1 MLVRVRGG
9 GVEED
14 ERLSGSEKA
23 RRPDP
28 RQRTRHS
35 RRLSVRSL
43 PSPRRLG
50 RPPRPPSSTLSSCAW
65 QSAETSIPAMVRSLS
80 NSDDACSIRA
90 SGVRDGHWVDASPRP
105 VALVDLPFPV
115 VVVVIVRVAVRG
127 NIHPCHG
134 QEPQEFRRGVLHQSL
149 RGYPPQPIY
158 VTIGTPQTRRGR
170 RKARRRRHRARVDKL
185 LSLLL
190 SVISHFFFFD
200 HFSLLSG

>member
-105 VALVDLPFPV
+105 
-115 VVVVIVRVAVRG
+115 
-127 NIHPCHG
+127 
-134 QEPQEFRRGVLHQSL
+134 RRLG
-149 RGYPPQPIY
+149 RPPIP
-158 VTIGTPQTRRGR
+158 
-170 RKARRRRHRARVDKL
+170 RRRRCHRARGSPREHPSLPWSGASRIPTRRAPPVSPW
-185 LSLLL
+185 LSASTDLRHHRNPPDPTRKTEGTTTP
-190 SVISHFFFFD
+190 S
-200 HFSLLSG
+200 